1 MHPSIQFAPRE
12 QQLSATSLS
21 TTAEAGFFAGRHCR
35 VPSDWPS
42 PLLRFM
48 DGPAR
53 PAPRPSA
60 ASRPMPRSPRSAA

>member
-1 MHPSIQFAPRE
+1 MRSIVQFAPRE
-12 QQLSATSLS
+12 QQLSTID
-21 TTAEAGFFAGRHCR
+21 TKAEAGFFAGRHCR
-35 VPSDWPS
+35 LPADWPS

-48 DGPAR
+48 APSPAR

>member
-1 MHPSIQFAPRE
+1 MHSSPAVNDTAHE
-12 QQLSATSLS
+12 QLPGSTLG

-48 DGPAR
+48 DGPIR
-53 PAPRPSA
+53 RIAPMTGR
-60 ASRPMPRSPRSAA
+60 